1 MGQSLFQQ
9 GNYRK
14 FLFSLNFAKF
24 SVSVY
29 NKHILLLSLAQI
41 KNAYDFLKL
50 FENKVYYDILV
61 VGFIPL
67 HFESSPVAQWV
78 KDLAFLLQQLRS
90 LLSCGFDPWPR
101 NIHMPGVHPKK
112 PLKVELLYVPGIPLL
127 DIYIGKR

>member
-67 HFESSPVAQWV
+67 LLESSPVAQWV
-78 KDLAFLLQQLRS
+78 KDLALSRQRVRS
-90 LLSCGFDPWPR
+90 LLWHGFNSWPG
-101 NIHMPGVHPKK
+101 NFYMLWVWPKK
-112 PLKVELLYVPGIPLL
+112 KKSQRTSLFSL
-127 DIYIGKR
+127 